1 MKVYRVCALFFLLLS
16 NKSFSGDVYFSCSTK
31 IGRVLVQMLDE
42 NLEYSLSKQGV
53 SAFEFK
59 SSTNLSSE
67 FRYNHFSRY
76 QTDYFN
82 ISFVNHDYKYSV
94 FSNYEDGKEKKGV
107 AVLNTL
113 NQKEYIYKCNSS
125 EIDRLSELSS
135 RLQCDKDSS
144 LGCQP

>member
-1 MKVYRVCALFFLLLS
+1 MKVYKICALVFLLLS
-16 NKSFSGDVYFSCSTK
+16 NETLARNVYFSCSTK
-31 IGRVLVQMLDE
+31 IGRVLVEMVDE
-42 NLEYSLSKQGV
+42 SLEYSLNEQGG
-53 SAFEFK
+53 SSFIFK
-59 SSTNLSSE
+59 SSGNLNNE

-82 ISFVNHDYKYSV
+82 ISFNNHGYKYSI

-135 RLQCDKDSS
+135 RLQCDKNSS